1 MNVFVIGATGYVGSA
16 VSEALKAAGHSV
28 LGTARSQAG
37 TQKLQGMGVEPVG
50 ADITNPSSLRDAAVR
65 SHATI
70 YSVFY
75 ANPDAHEKE
84 SAALQTL
91 VDALAGT
98 NKPFIFTSGAWIYGD
113 TGDRS
118 ADEHSPLNPPAL
130 IAHRPKLEQI
140 VLDGAARDVRAIV
153 IRSADVYGRGS
164 GMLPEMWVKSAAEEG
179 AARFVGDG
187 TAHWPFVHVEDLAQL
202 YIAAL
207 DKSDALGVYN
217 AADDTSFTVREMAQ
231 AASYGAGKNG
241 AVQSW
246 PLEDARKA
254 LGPFADALVLDQR
267 VNSQKAR
274 RELGW
279 QTRSS
284 TILDDLKSGSYA
296 RSMSS

>member
-1 MNVFVIGATGYVGSA
+1 MNVFVIGATGYIGTA

-28 LGTARSQAG
+28 LGTARSQSAAE
-37 TQKLQGMGVEPVG
+37 KLRTMGVEPVS
-50 ADITNPSSLRDAAVR
+50 ADITNPSSLRDAVVR
-65 SHATI
+65 SDATI

-75 ANPDAHEKE
+75 TNPDAFEKE

-91 VDALAGT
+91 VDALAGAS
-98 NKPFIFTSGAWIYGD
+98 KAFIFTSGAWIYGN

-118 ADEHSPLNPPAL
+118 ADEQSPLNPPAL
-130 IAHRPKLEQI
+130 IAHRPKLERI
-140 VLDGAARDVRAIV
+140 VLDGAARGIRAMV
-153 IRSADVYGRGS
+153 NRAADVYGRG
-164 GMLPEMWVKSAAEEG
+164 GGLPMMWVQSAREEG

-187 TAHWPFVHVEDLAQL
+187 SSHWPVVHVEDLAQFYVFAL
-202 YIAAL
+202 EKSHAA
-207 DKSDALGVYN
+207 GVYN
-217 AADDTSFTVREMAQ
+217 TADNTSFTVREMAQ

-267 VNSQKAR
+267 INSQKAR
-274 RELGW
+274 KELGW

-284 TILDDLKSGSYA
+284 TILDDLRSGSYA
-296 RSMSS
+296 GAVSP